1 MRAGRLR
8 GLVLGLLWP
17 ALAAADATPL
27 DIHAVNY
34 PLAYLAERI
43 AGDAARVTLPVPR
56 DVDPAFWRP
65 PVEAIGAFQRADVLV
80 LNGAGYA
87 RWTGYAT
94 LSRWRSVDTTA
105 GLRDQL
111 IPLDGE
117 ATHSHGPE
125 GEHAHG
131 SVAFTTWLDLDLAAE
146 QAGAIASALSRRRP
160 AHAQA
165 FERRLAVVQA
175 ELHEL
180 DRALRDGLA
189 TVSDRRLIGSHPVYQ
204 YLARRYGLEIESV
217 HFEPDAEPGEAEW
230 QALDRLLGD
239 HPTRIMIWEA
249 EPLPEVAERL
259 ELSGVRSIV
268 YAPCAN
274 VPVEG
279 DFLTVMRA
287 NVERLLEVL
296 AQPASASRAEVTMG
310 RLQNGPRE

>member
-1 MRAGRLR
+1 MR
-8 GLVLGLLWP
+8 GLVLAILWP
-17 ALAAADATPL
+17 ALTAAAEEARL
-27 DIHAVNY
+27 EVRAVNY

-43 AGDAARVTLPVPR
+43 AGEAARVTLPVPR

-65 PVEAIGAFQRADVLV
+65 SVEAIGAFQRADVVL

-87 RWTGYAT
+87 RWTRYAT

-105 GLRDQL
+105 GLRDRL

-117 ATHSHGPE
+117 VSHSHGPE
-125 GEHAHG
+125 GEHARG

-146 QAGAIASALSRRRP
+146 QAGAIAGALSRRRP
-160 AHAQA
+160 THAQA

-217 HFEPDAEPGEAEW
+217 HFEPNAQPGEAEW

-239 HPTRIMIWEA
+239 HRARIMIWEA
-249 EPLPEVAERL
+249 EPLPDVAERL
-259 ELSGVRSIV
+259 RRRGVRSIV

-274 VPVEG
+274 VPDEG
-279 DFLTVMRA
+279 DFLAVMRA

-296 AQPASASRAEVTMG
+296 APPPSASRAEVTMD